1 VVDESLVVLL
11 GVDAEDPDLRR
22 ALAALG
28 LPQDL
33 VPVIER
39 EQDAPDD
46 AGEGGGVSTVD
57 APARAV
63 RFTFLQADDGSW
75 YLYEITHGRG
85 GPERPAH
92 PVLPLGLAFG
102 EPSSDVVA
110 RLGEPT
116 LRAALGAHRW
126 ERDDLTLVL
135 TYDADGGVKRVR
147 CEMSSQALAERVR
160 GEGR

>member
-1 VVDESLVVLL
+1 MDADDPGL
-11 GVDAEDPDLRR
+11 GR

-28 LPQDL
+28 FPRDL

-39 EQDAPDD
+39 EQEAPDSS
-46 AGEGGGVSTVD
+46 GEGGGVSTLD

-63 RFTFLQADDGSW
+63 RVRFLQADDGSW
-75 YLYEITHGRG
+75 YLYEIMYGSGR
-85 GPERPAH
+85 PERPAH

-102 EPSSDVVA
+102 QPGSEVLT

-116 LRAALGAHRW
+116 LRALLGGHRW

-135 TYDADGGVKRVR
+135 DYDKDGGVKRIR
-147 CEMSSQALAERVR
+147 CAMSKQALHERVQ
-160 GEGR
+160 GSGR